1 MTGKTEYWKTLVY
14 LDTVGDEAEDCSEPE
29 EKGKTS
35 EKILTKFDPF
45 WNENKINIIIQ
56 QLF

>member
-45 WNENKINIIIQ
+45 WNKYKYN
-56 QLF
+56 